1 MRAMPIDLRL
11 DPAEIALLT
20 DLYELTV
27 SAAFFDHGMND
38 AAAFELALRRLPP
51 GRGYMVAA
59 GIDRLADVLEEYRF
73 SEAALTH
80 LESLALFKPAFL
92 DYLAKFRFSGSMR
105 ALPEGAV
112 FFAGEPILEI
122 SAPLIEAQLIE
133 TVALNQVGF
142 ATMAATKAARCVSVA
157 GGRRLI
163 DFGPR
168 RAQGAD
174 ATLIAARSSYLA
186 GFHGT
191 ANVLAGARY
200 GIPVF
205 GTMSHSFIM
214 AHDSERAAFDH
225 FVESFPKLSTLL
237 VDTYDTVR
245 GVTNAAAVGVKMR
258 EAGLKVQAIRLDSG
272 ELPDLSR
279 RARRVLDQ
287 AGLKDVAIF
296 ASGNLDEYKIDDLVE
311 SGAPI
316 DAFGVGT
323 SLAVSDDAPAGD
335 FTYKLVEY
343 KSVARLKTSPNK
355 VSAPGR
361 KQIFR
366 GVNANG
372 APLGDLTGL
381 LDEGVDTVTREF
393 RTPPSK
399 VTPLLEPI
407 VLRGHRVAAPTDLGV
422 ARERIAAALAAM
434 DPRLKTLRRPAEY
447 PVRNTAALGAV
458 VISEKLRAEHR
469 QT

>member
-1 MRAMPIDLRL
+1 MRTMPIDLRL

-38 AAAFELALRRLPP
+38 EAAFELGLRRLPP
-51 GRGYMVAA
+51 GRGYMIVA
-59 GIDRLADVLEEYRF
+59 GIDRLAEVLEEYRF
-73 SEAALTH
+73 SEAALAH
-80 LESLALFKPAFL
+80 IESLGLFKPAFL
-92 DYLAKFRFSGSMR
+92 DYLAKFRFTGAMR
-105 ALPEGAV
+105 ALPEGSI

-122 SAPLIEAQLIE
+122 SAPLIEAQLME
-133 TVALNQVGF
+133 TVALNQIGF
-142 ATMAATKAARCVSVA
+142 ASMVATKAARCVSVA

-174 ATLIAARSSYLA
+174 ATLITARASYMA

-200 GIPVF
+200 AIPVF

-237 VDTYDTVR
+237 VDTYDTLR
-245 GVTNAAAVGVKMR
+245 GVANAAAVGAKMR

-272 ELPDLSR
+272 DLADLSR
-279 RARRVLDQ
+279 RARRLLDQ
-287 AGLKDVAIF
+287 AGLNDVAIF
-296 ASGNLDEYKIDDLVE
+296 ASGNLDEYKIGELVE

-343 KSVARLKTSPNK
+343 KGVARLKTSANK
-355 VSAPGR
+355 MSTPGR

-366 GVNANG
+366 GVNSKS
-372 APLGDLTGL
+372 APIGDLIGL

-393 RTPPSK
+393 RTPAHK
-399 VTPLLEPI
+399 VTPMLEPV
-407 VLRGHRVAAPTDLGV
+407 VLRGRRVAAPTELGA
-422 ARERIAAALAAM
+422 ARERISAGLAAM
-434 DPRLKTLRRPAEY
+434 EPRLKTLRRPAEY
-447 PVRNTAALGAV
+447 PVRNTAALGAM
-458 VISEKLRAEHR
+458 VISEKLRAENR
-469 QT
+469 QN

>member
-1 MRAMPIDLRL
+1 MRTMATDLRL

-38 AAAFELALRRLPP
+38 QAAFELVLRRLPP

-59 GIDRLADVLEEYRF
+59 GIDRLAELLEDYRF
-73 SEAALTH
+73 SDAALTH

-105 ALPEGAV
+105 ALPEGTI
-112 FFAGEPILEI
+112 FFGGEPIVEI
-122 SAPLIEAQLIE
+122 AAPLIEAQLIE
-133 TVALNQVGF
+133 TIALNQVGF
-142 ATMAATKAARCVSVA
+142 ASIAATKAARCVGVA

-163 DFGPR
+163 DFGAR

-174 ATLIAARSSYLA
+174 ATLITARASYVA

-214 AHDSERAAFDH
+214 AHDSERAAFND

-237 VDTYDTVR
+237 VDTYQTLR
-245 GVTNAAAVGVKMR
+245 GVTNAAAVGAKMR

-272 ELPDLSR
+272 DLPDLSR
-279 RARRVLDQ
+279 RARRILDQ
-287 AGLKDVAIF
+287 AGLNDVAIF
-296 ASGNLDEYKIDDLVE
+296 ASGNLDEYKINDLVE

-323 SLAVSDDAPAGD
+323 ALAVSDDAPSGD

-343 KSVARLKTSPNK
+343 NGVARLKTSAAK
-355 VSAPGR
+355 ISAPGR

-366 GVNANG
+366 GINANG
-372 APLGDLTGL
+372 APLGDLLGL

-393 RTPPSK
+393 RIPAAK
-399 VTPLLEPI
+399 VTPMLEPI
-407 VLRGHRVAAPTDLGV
+407 VLRGRRVAQLTDLGA
-422 ARERIAAALAAM
+422 ARERIAAGLAAM
-434 DPRLKTLRRPAEY
+434 DPRLKSLRRPAEY
-447 PVRNTAALGAV
+447 PVRNTAALGAM
-458 VISEKLRAEHR
+458 VISEKLRAEGR
-469 QT
+469 QD